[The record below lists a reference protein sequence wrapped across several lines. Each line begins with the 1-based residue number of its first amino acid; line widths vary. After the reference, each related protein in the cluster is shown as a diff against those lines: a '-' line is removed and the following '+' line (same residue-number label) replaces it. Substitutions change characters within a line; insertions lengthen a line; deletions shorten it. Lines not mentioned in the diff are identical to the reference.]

1 MLAQPLHQRIRGS
14 DSSSESDSALLLDEE
29 PFPFRSPREKA
40 SRGRGSGGASSASNN
55 KQRKGRGAGAAGAG
69 PAGSRS
75 KPAPA
80 SVKKGLSSK
89 AEAFLASRDSQ
100 LNDILVDVGVR
111 EAPQPP
117 PPGLPT
123 IPQLFSAKAMKNVA
137 QYVLSCNTYSK
148 SWAQGLAKWY
158 LLSIG
163 P

>member
-1 MLAQPLHQRIRGS
+1 MLSLLLYISNLVAGGGGSGGRGGRGKKDAKLDSVLNKPLYERIRGS
-14 DSSSESDSALLLDEE
+14 DSSSESDDALEE

-123 IPQLFSAKAMKNVA
+123 NPQLFSVGC
-137 QYVLSCNTYSK
+137 L
-148 SWAQGLAKWY
+148 
-158 LLSIG
+158 
-163 P
+163 